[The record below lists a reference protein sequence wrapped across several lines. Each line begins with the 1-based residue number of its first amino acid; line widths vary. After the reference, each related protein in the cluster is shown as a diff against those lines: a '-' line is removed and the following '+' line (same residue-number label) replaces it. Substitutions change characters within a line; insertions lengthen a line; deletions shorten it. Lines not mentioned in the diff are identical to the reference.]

1 MRLPV
6 LRHQLSLQKTKLQ
19 VAIMRERKEEVL
31 SSHPKE
37 KKVEILKE

>member
-1 MRLPV
+1 
-6 LRHQLSLQKTKLQ
+6 